1 MSIPTQDRAPM
12 KVALTY
18 NALPEKNSRYKT
30 DAFVEF
36 DDASTVGAIKKAIEA
51 LGHEVTLIEAN
62 ENAFQKLRALKPDFV
77 FNIAEGI
84 GGESRESHIPA
95 MLELLGIPYSGSGV
109 ATLAITL
116 DKRRSKEVLG
126 YWGIPTPKFCLLTS
140 EEQSLDGLKFPL
152 FVKPN
157 AEGSSKGIMKDA
169 FVENEKDAKKIIK
182 RIFQE
187 YGQSALVEEYLPGR
201 EFTVSI
207 LGNDP
212 PRVLPLL
219 EIDFDGLPDDLPK
232 FDSYE
237 VKWCWDTPDNKHDG
251 IICPAKLDADLEGCL
266 KDTALRTYEVLECRD
281 FSRIDLR
288 LDADSVPN
296 VIDVNALPGLIPDP
310 KENSR
315 FPKSAYAYGMTYE
328 ELIAEI
334 LNAGFSRYS
343 CRRVK

>member
-1 MSIPTQDRAPM
+1 M
-12 KVALTY
+12 KIALTY

-36 DDASTVGAIKKAIEA
+36 DDISTVETIKKAIEA
-51 LGHEVTLIEAN
+51 MSHEVTLIEAN

-84 GGESRESHIPA
+84 RGESRESHIPA

-116 DKRRSKEVLG
+116 DKRRSKEVVG
-126 YWGIPTPKFCLLTS
+126 YWGIPTPKFCLLAS
-140 EEQSLDGLKFPL
+140 EEQSLGGLNFPL
-152 FVKPN
+152 LVKPN

-212 PRVLPLL
+212 PRVLPVL
-219 EIDFDGLPDDLPK
+219 EIDFGGLPDDLPK

-237 VKWCWDTPDNKHDG
+237 VKWYWDAPDNKHDG
-251 IICPAKLDADLEGCL
+251 IICPAKLDKELEECL
-266 KDTALRTYEVLECRD
+266 KDTALWAYEVLDCRD

-310 KENSR
+310 KWNSR
-315 FPKSAYAYGMTYE
+315 FPKSAYACGMTYE

-334 LNAGFSRYS
+334 LNAGLRRYFL
-343 CRRVK
+343 

>member
-1 MSIPTQDRAPM
+1 M
-12 KVALTY
+12 KIAITY
-18 NALPEKNSRYKT
+18 NALPEKNSRYKSDT
-30 DAFVEF
+30 FVEF
-36 DDASTVGAIKKAIEA
+36 DDASTVEAIRKAIEA
-51 LGHEVTLIEAN
+51 RGHVVTLIEAD
-62 ENAFQKLRALKPDFV
+62 ENAFQELRASKPDFV

-84 GGESRESHIPA
+84 RGESRESQVPA

-109 ATLAITL
+109 AALAITL

-126 YWGIPTPKFCLLTS
+126 YWGIPTPRFCLLDS
-140 EEQSLDGLKFPL
+140 EEQSLDGLRFPL

-169 FVENEKDAKKIIK
+169 FAENEKDAKKIVR
-182 RIFQE
+182 RILE
-187 YGQSALVEEYLPGR
+187 NYGQPALVEEYLPGR

-219 EIDFDGLPDDLPK
+219 EVDFDGLPDDLPK

-237 VKWCWDTPDNKHDG
+237 VKWHWDAPDNKHNG
-251 IICPAKLDADLEGCL
+251 IICPAKLDADLERCL
-266 KDTALRTYEVLECRD
+266 TETALRAYKVLDCRD

-296 VIDVNALPGLIPDP
+296 IIDVNALPGLIPDP

-315 FPKSAYAYGMTYE
+315 LPKSAYASGMTYE

-334 LNAGFSRYS
+334 LNAGLRRYAL
-343 CRRVK
+343 